1 MNRVSVSWTL
11 LAVVVLALFVYRLQY
26 GRRRRVR
33 LLGSLLR
40 ADTFVNVPQ
49 QVNPEAPI
57 TTDSAV
63 TEANDQ
69 YAALLLFI
77 KNNPSKAAGFLTDIQ
92 RKFFDRSCTLRS
104 DINFNDILNFP
115 EGAPFR

>member
-1 MNRVSVSWTL
+1 MSWTL
-11 LAVVVLALFVYRLQY
+11 LAVVGLALFVYRLLY
-26 GRRRRVR
+26 GRRGR
-33 LLGSLLR
+33 LGSLLC

-69 YAALLLFI
+69 YAALLLFL

-104 DINFNDILNFP
+104 DIDFNDILNFP